1 MFSHFEGVVSE
12 KQAGSLVI
20 DCGGVGYLL
29 QVSNTTLSAAP
40 AVGERMKVYAL
51 LSVREDAMELFGF
64 ATREERAMFERLR
77 AVSGVGPKMAM
88 QVLSALS
95 LRDLSIALAAGD
107 ATALTRVP
115 GIGKKTAQRL
125 VLELRDKVE
134 EGMLTGAGTAAMPT
148 QAAGDAAGEAIEA
161 LMALGY
167 TASGGARL
175 VSRGAGQSGRGDE
188 LVRLALRQ
196 MG

>member
-1 MFSHFEGVVSE
+1 MFSHFDGVVSE

-40 AVGERMKVYAL
+40 AVGERMKVY
-51 LSVREDAMELFGF
+51 
-64 ATREERAMFERLR
+64 
-77 AVSGVGPKMAM
+77 GVGPKMAM

-148 QAAGDAAGEAIEA
+148 HAAGDAAGEAIEA

-167 TASGGARL
+167 TASDAARL
-175 VSRGAGQSGRGDE
+175 VSRVADQSDRADE

>member
-1 MFSHFEGVVSE
+1 MFSHFDGVVSE

-134 EGMLTGAGTAAMPT
+134 EGMLTGAGAAAMPA

-161 LMALGY
+161 ADGAGY
-167 TASGGARL
+167 TASDAARL
-175 VSRGAGQSGRGDE
+175 VSRVADQSDRADE

>member
-1 MFSHFEGVVSE
+1 M
-12 KQAGSLVI
+12 
-20 DCGGVGYLL
+20 
-29 QVSNTTLSAAP
+29 
-40 AVGERMKVYAL
+40 
-51 LSVREDAMELFGF
+51 
-64 ATREERAMFERLR
+64 
-77 AVSGVGPKMAM
+77 
-88 QVLSALS
+88 
-95 LRDLSIALAAGD
+95 
-107 ATALTRVP
+107 P

-167 TASGGARL
+167 TASDAARL
-175 VSRGAGQSGRGDE
+175 VSRVADQSDRADE

>member
-88 QVLSALS
+88 QVLSTLS

-148 QAAGDAAGEAIEA
+148 QAAGDAAGEAFEA
-161 LMALGY
+161 RWALGY
-167 TASGGARL
+167 TASDADRL
-175 VSRGAGQSGRGDE
+175 VSRVADQSDRADE

>member
-1 MFSHFEGVVSE
+1 MVGRI
-12 KQAGSLVI
+12 ALSLVTFLVVVL
-20 DCGGVGYLL
+20 GG
-29 QVSNTTLSAAP
+29 
-40 AVGERMKVYAL
+40 VYAL

-134 EGMLTGAGTAAMPT
+134 EGMLTGAGAAAMPT

-167 TASGGARL
+167 TASDAARL
-175 VSRGAGQSGRGDE
+175 VSRVADQSDRADE

>member
-1 MFSHFEGVVSE
+1 MFSHFDGVVSE

-51 LSVREDAMELFGF
+51 LSVRAMELFGF
-64 ATREERAMFERLR
+64 ATCEERAMFERLR

-167 TASGGARL
+167 TASDAARL
-175 VSRGAGQSGRGDE
+175 VSRVADQSDRADE

>member
-1 MFSHFEGVVSE
+1 MFSHFDGVVSE

-134 EGMLTGAGTAAMPT
+134 EGMLTGAGAAAMP
-148 QAAGDAAGEAIEA
+148 AAGDAAGEAIEA

-167 TASGGARL
+167 TASDAARL
-175 VSRGAGQSGRGDE
+175 VSRVADQSDRADE

>member
-1 MFSHFEGVVSE
+1 MFSHFDGVVSE

-134 EGMLTGAGTAAMPT
+134 EGMLTGAGAAAMPA
-148 QAAGDAAGEAIEA
+148 QAVGDAAGEAIEA

-167 TASGGARL
+167 TASDAARL
-175 VSRGAGQSGRGDE
+175 VSRVADQSDRADE

>member
-1 MFSHFEGVVSE
+1 MFSHFDGVVSE

-115 GIGKKTAQRL
+115 GGKKTAQRL

-134 EGMLTGAGTAAMPT
+134 EGMLTGAGAAAMPT

-167 TASGGARL
+167 TASDAARL
-175 VSRGAGQSGRGDE
+175 VSRVADQSDRADE

>member
-1 MFSHFEGVVSE
+1 
-12 KQAGSLVI
+12 
-20 DCGGVGYLL
+20 
-29 QVSNTTLSAAP
+29 
-40 AVGERMKVYAL
+40 
-51 LSVREDAMELFGF
+51 
-64 ATREERAMFERLR
+64 MFERLR

-88 QVLSALS
+88 QVLSTLS

-134 EGMLTGAGTAAMPT
+134 EGMLTGAGTAAMPA

-167 TASGGARL
+167 TASDAARL
-175 VSRGAGQSGRGDE
+175 VSRVADQSDRADE

>member
-1 MFSHFEGVVSE
+1 MFSHFDGVVSE

-148 QAAGDAAGEAIEA
+148 HAAGDESGEAIEA

-167 TASGGARL
+167 TASDAARL
-175 VSRGAGQSGRGDE
+175 VSRVADQSDRADE
-188 LVRLALRQ
+188 LVRLAMRQ

>member
-1 MFSHFEGVVSE
+1 MFSHFDGVVSE

-134 EGMLTGAGTAAMPT
+134 EGMLTGTGAAAMPA
-148 QAAGDAAGEAIEA
+148 QATGDAAGEAIEA

-167 TASGGARL
+167 TASDAARL
-175 VSRGAGQSGRGDE
+175 VSRVADQSDRADE

>member
-1 MFSHFEGVVSE
+1 MFSHFDGVVSE

-51 LSVREDAMELFGF
+51 LSVREDSMELFGF

-161 LMALGY
+161 LRALGY
-167 TASGGARL
+167 TASDAARL
-175 VSRGAGQSGRGDE
+175 VSRVADQSDRADE

>member
-1 MFSHFEGVVSE
+1 MPKRSVS
-12 KQAGSLVI
+12 
-20 DCGGVGYLL
+20 LL
-29 QVSNTTLSAAP
+29 TFVCVLLIVAMSASTLTLLLTASRPAAP

-167 TASGGARL
+167 TASDAARL
-175 VSRGAGQSGRGDE
+175 VSRVADQSDRADE

>member
-1 MFSHFEGVVSE
+1 
-12 KQAGSLVI
+12 
-20 DCGGVGYLL
+20 
-29 QVSNTTLSAAP
+29 
-40 AVGERMKVYAL
+40 
-51 LSVREDAMELFGF
+51 
-64 ATREERAMFERLR
+64 MFERLR

-148 QAAGDAAGEAIEA
+148 QAAGDAAGAGLYGERRGPVGFTRGGSVRPGGRTGAPGVAANGLIWQI
-161 LMALGY
+161 
-167 TASGGARL
+167 TADL
-175 VSRGAGQSGRGDE
+175 F
-188 LVRLALRQ
+188 
-196 MG
+196 

>member
-1 MFSHFEGVVSE
+1 MFSHFDGVVSE

-88 QVLSALS
+88 QVLSTLS

-115 GIGKKTAQRL
+115 G
-125 VLELRDKVE
+125 
-134 EGMLTGAGTAAMPT
+134 AGTA
-148 QAAGDAAGEAIEA
+148 
-161 LMALGY
+161 
-167 TASGGARL
+167 R
-175 VSRGAGQSGRGDE
+175 
-188 LVRLALRQ
+188 
-196 MG
+196 

>member
-1 MFSHFEGVVSE
+1 MFSHFDGVVSE

-134 EGMLTGAGTAAMPT
+134 EGMLTGAGAAAMPA

-161 LMALGY
+161 LMELGY
-167 TASGGARL
+167 TASDAARL
-175 VSRGAGQSGRGDE
+175 VSRVAEQSDRADE

>member
-1 MFSHFEGVVSE
+1 
-12 KQAGSLVI
+12 
-20 DCGGVGYLL
+20 
-29 QVSNTTLSAAP
+29 
-40 AVGERMKVYAL
+40 
-51 LSVREDAMELFGF
+51 
-64 ATREERAMFERLR
+64 MFERLR

-134 EGMLTGAGTAAMPT
+134 EGMLTGAGAAAAPMP
-148 QAAGDAAGEAIEA
+148 AAGDAAGEAIEA

-167 TASGGARL
+167 TASDAARL
-175 VSRGAGQSGRGDE
+175 VSRVADQSDRADE

>member
-88 QVLSALS
+88 QVLSTLS

-134 EGMLTGAGTAAMPT
+134 EGMLTGAGAAAAPMP
-148 QAAGDAAGEAIEA
+148 AAGYAAGEAIEA

-167 TASGGARL
+167 TASDAARL
-175 VSRGAGQSGRGDE
+175 VSRVADQSDRADE

>member
-1 MFSHFEGVVSE
+1 MFSHFDGVVSE

-20 DCGGVGYLL
+20 DCGG
-29 QVSNTTLSAAP
+29 VSNTTLSAAP

-134 EGMLTGAGTAAMPT
+134 EGMLTGAGAAAMPT

-167 TASGGARL
+167 TASDAARL
-175 VSRGAGQSGRGDE
+175 VSRVADQSDRADE